1 MKWHVEVAPRTEWVS
16 WSFSPHCCPITTL
29 QSTECRRFYP
39 RRAGRGGPRLT
50 ASPKKGAKNLCLA
63 GGVALNCVANGKVLR
78 DGAFENVW
86 IQPAAG
92 DAGGAVGAA
101 LAAVHLFAGRPRKT
115 NGGDAMA
122 GALLGPSYS
131 QSEIERRLAG
141 MGAHFEIFDEDWMIE
156 TTA

>member
-101 LAAVHLFAGRPRKT
+101 LAAVHLFKDQPRKT
-115 NGGDAMA
+115 NGGDGMS
-122 GALLGPSYS
+122 GSFLVPSYS
-131 QSEIERRLAG
+131 QAAIERQLTAAG
-141 MGAHFEIFDEDWMIE
+141 ARFTILSDTW
-156 TTA
+156 